1 MEFKIE
7 KMNRMR
13 RNILLGVL
21 LGTVITFGYSILPG
35 LFVRLRFRLTE
46 VRVVLLLY
54 CLTLLVFGV
63 RYLLFK
69 KKLHKNHF
77 LRDAVNDERVK
88 LNWLRAYRFAFLI
101 MIIITI
107 FWKLYETSIYP
118 EIWRTKIVLP
128 HGPWLIW
135 FGSVSALVGSFLY
148 YNREVKER

>member
-1 MEFKIE
+1 MDSKIE

-21 LGTVITFGYSILPG
+21 LATVIAFGYFILPG
-35 LFVRLRFRLTE
+35 IFVGLRFRLTE
-46 VRVVLLLY
+46 VRIVLFLWF
-54 CLTLLVFGV
+54 LTLLILGV

-69 KKLHKNHF
+69 KKLQKDHF

-88 LNWLRAYRFAFLI
+88 LNWLSAYRLAFLV
-101 MIIITI
+101 MIIIII

-118 EIWRTKIVLP
+118 DILRTKILLP

-135 FGSVSALVGSFLY
+135 FGSVIALVGSFLY
-148 YNREVKER
+148 YNREA

>member
-1 MEFKIE
+1 MESKIE

-21 LGTVITFGYSILPG
+21 LGTVIAFGYFILPG
-35 LFVRLRFRLTE
+35 LFGWLRFRLAE
-46 VRVVLLLY
+46 IRIVLFLWS
-54 CLTLLVFGV
+54 LTLLVFGV

-69 KKLHKNHF
+69 KKLHKDHF

-88 LNWLRAYRFAFLI
+88 LNWLRAYRFTFLI

-118 EIWRTKIVLP
+118 EIWRTKIPLP

-135 FGSVSALVGSFLY
+135 FGSVIALIGSFLY
-148 YNREVKER
+148 YNREAKER